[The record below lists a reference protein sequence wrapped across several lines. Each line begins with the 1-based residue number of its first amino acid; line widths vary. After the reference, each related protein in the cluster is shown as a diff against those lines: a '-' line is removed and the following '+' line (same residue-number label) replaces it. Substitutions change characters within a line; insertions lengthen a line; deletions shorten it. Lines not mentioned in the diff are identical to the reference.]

1 VLSGC
6 GVFDGSEIH
15 EASAALVSL
24 SREGVKY
31 SIFAP
36 NIPQMHTIN
45 HLNGQEESVNRQVQT
60 YKSAR
65 IARGNI
71 AALDTLVANDYDA
84 IVFPGGFGA
93 AKNLST
99 VAVKGPDCEVNDE
112 VQRVIVDFHKLKKPM
127 GFCCIAPTI
136 VAKVLGTGE
145 VTVGQSKNDDGKWPY
160 ADTAQAIEKMG
171 AKHPNFMTD
180 KHLLNCFHEIH
191 VDQENRVVTTAAFM
205 CDADFHVVHDGV
217 AAMVQTVLKM
227 A

>member
-1 VLSGC
+1 MFSKGFQLISRRLISTTPGVMSTPKKIALVLSGC

-15 EASAALVSL
+15 EASANVL
-24 SREGVKY
+24 
-31 SIFAP
+31 
-36 NIPQMHTIN
+36 
-45 HLNGQEESVNRQVQT
+45 QE
-60 YKSAR
+60 SAR

-171 AKHPNFMTD
+171 AKHVDTAPNFMTD